1 LPEHSDLPRF
11 NVFFSSRFYIAGGL
25 GVALFIISWLLQWN
39 PELPKI
45 LIACLGLLVLGDA
58 LALFS
63 NRKGI
68 IAERNLPDRF
78 SNGDL
83 NTVEIHLKSNFP
95 FQTFLKIT
103 EELPVQFEI
112 RNNLFKYQ
120 LGPNESSIFRYLIK
134 PFERGEYDFGLCQVF
149 ITTRIG
155 LVVRRMASAI
165 PDTVK
170 VYPSFVQMRKY
181 ALLAQSAQQ
190 AEIGSRQLR
199 KIGHSLEFE
208 QIKEYVAGDDIRS
221 VNWKAT
227 ARKGGLMVNHYVDER
242 SQQVFVILD
251 KGRLMKMPFKD
262 LTLLDYAINS
272 TLVLCNVCLHRQD
285 KFGLITFSHKPGTVL
300 PAQRNPI
307 QLNHVLEALYRQET
321 DFLESDF
328 EKLYLQVRTYVK
340 HRSLLILFT
349 QFESMGGMKRQLPYL
364 KQLAKHHLLMVVFF
378 ENTELSELAAQ
389 PVNDLEG
396 IYQKTIAEKFVYEK
410 KMIVKELQ
418 QNGILA
424 VLTAPEKLT
433 IQAVNKYLEL
443 KSKQAI

>member
-1 LPEHSDLPRF
+1 LSEIVSSSGF
-11 NVFFSSRFYIAGGL
+11 NIFFTRRFYMAGGVI
-25 GVALFIISWLLQWN
+25 VALFILSWVLQWN

-45 LIACLGLLVLGDA
+45 IFASFLLLTLGD
-58 LALFS
+58 LFALFANKRGVS
-63 NRKGI
+63 
-68 IAERNLPDRF
+68 AERILPDRF
-78 SNGDL
+78 SNGDFNKVSL
-83 NTVEIHLKSNFP
+83 LLKNNNSFY
-95 FQTFLKIT
+95 TFIKII
-103 EELPVQFEI
+103 EELPPQFEV
-112 RNNLFKYQ
+112 RNNNFKVRLAPLTSLDFQY
-120 LGPNESSIFRYLIK
+120 SIK
-134 PFERGEYDFGLCQVF
+134 PSERGEYLFGFCQLF
-149 ITTRIG
+149 ITSRIG
-155 LVVRRMASAI
+155 LVCRRIPSANHAS
-165 PDTVK
+165 VK

-190 AEIGSRQLR
+190 AEAGARQLR

-208 QIKEYVAGDDIRS
+208 QIKEYVSGDDIRS
-221 VNWKAT
+221 LNWKAT
-227 ARKGGLMVNHYVDER
+227 ARKGALMVNHFVDEK
-242 SQQVFVILD
+242 SQQVYVLLD

-262 LTLLDYAINS
+262 LTLLDYAINA

-285 KFGLITFSHKPGTVL
+285 RFGLITFSHIPGNVV
-300 PAQRNPI
+300 PAQRTPI
-307 QLNHVLEALYRQET
+307 QLNHILESLYKQQTE
-321 DFLESDF
+321 FLESDF

-378 ENTELSELAAQ
+378 ENTELTELAFT

-396 IYQKTIAEKFVYEK
+396 IYNKTIAEKFVYEK

-418 QNGILA
+418 QQGILA
-424 VLTAPEKLT
+424 VLSAPEKLT

>member
-1 LPEHSDLPRF
+1 M
-11 NVFFSSRFYIAGGL
+11 
-25 GVALFIISWLLQWN
+25 LFIVSWLLQWH
-39 PELPKI
+39 PEFPKI
-45 LIACLGLLVLGDA
+45 MAASAGLLVLGDA

-63 NRKGI
+63 VRKGI
-68 IAERNLPDRF
+68 AAKRILPERF
-78 SNGDL
+78 SNGDF
-83 NTVEIHLKSNFP
+83 NTVEIRFSSHFP
-95 FQTFLKIT
+95 FQSFLKIT

-112 RNNLFKYQ
+112 RENQFRHK
-120 LGPNESSIFRYLIK
+120 LGPNERSGITYLVK
-134 PFERGEYDFGLCQVF
+134 PLERGEYDFGFCQVF
-149 ITTRIG
+149 ISTRIG
-155 LVVRRMASAI
+155 LVVRRMATAVPGI
-165 PDTVK
+165 VK
-170 VYPSFVQMRKY
+170 VYPSFVQLRKY

-208 QIKEYVAGDDIRS
+208 QIKDYVPGDDIRS

-227 ARKGGLMVNHYVDER
+227 ARKGGLMVNHFVDER
-242 SQQVFVILD
+242 SQQVYVALD
-251 KGRLMKMPFKD
+251 KGRLMKMPFNN

-272 TLVLCNVCLHRQD
+272 SLVLCNVCLQRQD

-340 HRSLLILFT
+340 HRSLLMLFT

-378 ENTELSELAAQ
+378 ENTELTELARQ
-389 PVNDLEG
+389 PVHDLEG

-410 KMIVKELQ
+410 KLIVRELQ
-418 QNGILA
+418 QNGIFT
-424 VLTAPEKLT
+424 VLSAPDKLT
-433 IQAVNKYLEL
+433 IHTVNKYLEL